1 MHEPSPF
8 WDPFSLLLPHL
19 PLQIHS
25 PSSLPPGRLT
35 PALPRNLDLWF
46 CLGNLWPMGG
56 PRGRAED
63 GQRLLRPGFEYFL
76 HPWGSRCSSSRFS
89 WAWQWKDSFVYSPT
103 SVWLWLPFQGSI
115 HHCIPLI
122 PVLCSIRV
130 KASWH
135 PSWQFSLG
143 PTTHFGFLC
152 SIFLAVS
159 HIWDLGSLTKDQT
172 LTLCMGSTE
181 SQPLGHQGSPLV
193 PLQNQQEAKE
203 QAWERGAR
211 PREPRP
217 WISGAVWPGCQTWLA
232 AHCPSLSSVPSWL
245 CLLAPKTK
253 VQLGAF
259 GLTAQILPV
268 CWSPGDGEQEM
279 SLWGFRMRK

>member
-1 MHEPSPF
+1 MTEQAHEPSPF

-115 HHCIPLI
+115 RHCIPLI

-193 PLQNQQEAKE
+193 PLN
-203 QAWERGAR
+203 
-211 PREPRP
+211 
-217 WISGAVWPGCQTWLA
+217 VLT
-232 AHCPSLSSVPSWL
+232 CPSRVPPFNSPQVHP
-245 CLLAPKTK
+245 LLAPAAIT
-253 VQLGAF
+253 
-259 GLTAQILPV
+259 
-268 CWSPGDGEQEM
+268 
-279 SLWGFRMRK
+279 

>member
-1 MHEPSPF
+1 MASPF

-103 SVWLWLPFQGSI
+103 SVWLWPDWASLELSPSVESCGCGLALGRAVGLGVVTRRVLAAPVVCAAAAEGRVAQHEGALPPP
-115 HHCIPLI
+115 CIVRKDP
-122 PVLCSIRV
+122 RV
-130 KASWH
+130 PHTAR
-135 PSWQFSLG
+135 
-143 PTTHFGFLC
+143 
-152 SIFLAVS
+152 
-159 HIWDLGSLTKDQT
+159 
-172 LTLCMGSTE
+172 
-181 SQPLGHQGSPLV
+181 
-193 PLQNQQEAKE
+193 
-203 QAWERGAR
+203 RGA
-211 PREPRP
+211 
-217 WISGAVWPGCQTWLA
+217 
-232 AHCPSLSSVPSWL
+232 
-245 CLLAPKTK
+245 
-253 VQLGAF
+253 
-259 GLTAQILPV
+259 
-268 CWSPGDGEQEM
+268 
-279 SLWGFRMRK
+279 